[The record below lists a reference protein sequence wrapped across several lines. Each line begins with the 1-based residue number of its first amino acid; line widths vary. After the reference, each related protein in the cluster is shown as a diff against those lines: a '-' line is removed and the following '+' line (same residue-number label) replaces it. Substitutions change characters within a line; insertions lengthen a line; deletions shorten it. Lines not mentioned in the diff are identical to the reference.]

1 MNLRPITLIGI
12 VVSMVTGVAMG
23 ITGYRAWLAEPL
35 ASDPARAFDEV
46 LRQVQANYVSEVS
59 QDDLMVSALR
69 GMLDDLDDHSL
80 FLDRRDFQDLQA
92 DTSGEFG
99 GIGIELGLNDGYFT
113 VIAPMDGTPAA
124 RAGLR
129 AGDRIVAVDGASLKG
144 EKLIDVV
151 QRLRGEPGTEV
162 ALDIRRDDTSST
174 VTVER
179 AVIALASVDAR
190 LLEPGFGYVRI
201 SQFQSG
207 TAAAFEEAL
216 ADLERSSGEDG
227 LHGVILDLRDN
238 PGGVLQASVAVADT
252 LLERGMIVYTEGR
265 LPSSRHTYR
274 ASAGDVLD
282 AAPVVV
288 LMNRGSAS
296 AAEIVAGALQ
306 DHGRATVMGS
316 TSYGKGSV
324 QSVMPVSGEQAIKL
338 TTAYYF
344 TPSGRSIHQA
354 GIDPDVA
361 HDRGEESAEAY
372 DARLLS
378 DALGLLKERAGSR
391 LHARL

>member
-1 MNLRPITLIGI
+1 MNLRPITLTGI

-59 QDDLMVSALR
+59 KDDLMVSALR

-80 FLDRRDFQDLQA
+80 FLDRRDFRDLQA

-99 GIGIELGLNDGYFT
+99 GIGIELGLTDGYFT

-129 AGDRIVAVDGASLKG
+129 AGDRIIAVDGDSLQG

-162 ALDIRRDDTSST
+162 ALEIRRDAERTT

-201 SQFQSG
+201 SQFQAG

-216 ADLERSSGEDG
+216 AGLERSSGEDG

-238 PGGVLQASVAVADT
+238 PGGVLQASVAVADA

-344 TPSGRSIHQA
+344 TPSGRSIHDA

-378 DALGLLKERAGSR
+378 DALGLLKERADAR

>member
-1 MNLRPITLIGI
+1 MNLRPVTLIGI

-23 ITGYRAWLAEPL
+23 ITGYRAWLAAPL

-46 LRQVQANYVSEVS
+46 LRQVQANYVADVSE
-59 QDDLMVSALR
+59 DDLMVSALR

-80 FLDRRDFQDLQA
+80 FLDRRDFRNLQA

-99 GIGIELGLNDGYFT
+99 GIGIELGLTNGYFT

-129 AGDRIVAVDGASLKG
+129 AGDRITAVDGASLKG

-151 QRLRGEPGTEV
+151 QRLRGQPGTEV
-162 ALDIRRDDTSST
+162 ALDIRRDETQST
-174 VTVER
+174 VTVKR

-201 SQFQSG
+201 SQFQSD

-216 ADLERSSGEDG
+216 ADLKQASGEEG

-238 PGGVLQASVAVADT
+238 PGGVLQASVAVADA

-265 LPSSRHTYR
+265 QPSNRHTYR

-288 LMNRGSAS
+288 LMNRSSAS

-306 DHGRATVMGS
+306 DHDRATVMGS
-316 TSYGKGSV
+316 RSYGKGSV
-324 QSVMPVSGEQAIKL
+324 QSVMPVSGQQAIKL
-338 TTAYYF
+338 TTAYYY
-344 TPSGRSIHQA
+344 TPSGRSIHDA

-361 HDRGEESAEAY
+361 HARGEESAETY
-372 DARLLS
+372 DARLLN
-378 DALGLLKERAGSR
+378 DALGLLKERAGAR

>member
-59 QDDLMVSALR
+59 KDDLMVSALR

-80 FLDRRDFQDLQA
+80 FLDRRDFRDLQA

-99 GIGIELGLNDGYFT
+99 GIGIELGLTDGYFT

-144 EKLIDVV
+144 EKLLDVV
-151 QRLRGEPGTEV
+151 QRLRGAPGTEV
-162 ALDIRRDDTSST
+162 ALDIRRDDERAT

-216 ADLERSSGEDG
+216 ADLERSSGENG

-238 PGGVLQASVAVADT
+238 PGGVLQASVAVADA

-324 QSVMPVSGEQAIKL
+324 QSVMPVAGEQAIKL

-344 TPSGRSIHQA
+344 TPSGRSIHEA

-361 HDRGEESAEAY
+361 HDRGEESADAY

-378 DALGLLKERAGSR
+378 DALGLLKERADAR

>member
-99 GIGIELGLNDGYFT
+99 GIGIELGLTDGYFT
-113 VIAPMDGTPAA
+113 VIAPMDDTPAA

-151 QRLRGEPGTEV
+151 QRLRGAPGTEV
-162 ALDIRRDDTSST
+162 ALDIRRDGTPTT

-216 ADLERSSGEDG
+216 ADLERSSGENG

-238 PGGVLQASVAVADT
+238 PGGVLQASVAVADA

-344 TPSGRSIHQA
+344 TPSGRSIHEA

-361 HDRGEESAEAY
+361 HDRGEESADAY

>member
-35 ASDPARAFDEV
+35 ASVPARAFDEV

-59 QDDLMVSALR
+59 EEDLMISALR
-69 GMLDDLDDHSL
+69 GMLDELDDHSL
-80 FLDRRDFQDLQA
+80 FLDRRDFRDLQA

-99 GIGIELGLNDGYFT
+99 GIGIELGLTDGYFT
-113 VIAPMDGTPAA
+113 VIAPMNGTPAA

-129 AGDRIVAVDGASLKG
+129 AGDRIVAVDGDSLKG

-162 ALDIRRDDTSST
+162 ALEIRRADERTT
-174 VTVER
+174 VTLER

-216 ADLERSSGEDG
+216 ADLEQISGEDG

-238 PGGVLQASVAVADT
+238 PGGVLQASVAVADA

-265 LPSSRHTYR
+265 QPSSRHTYR
-274 ASAGDVLD
+274 ASAGDLLD

-338 TTAYYF
+338 TTAYYY
-344 TPSGRSIHQA
+344 TPSGRSIHHA